1 MKKYSIIFAILF
13 FLTFSQSV
21 YASTNKET
29 LRVTPAYISIT
40 KSSNTNT
47 SENLSILNESLIPL
61 EVSLSQG
68 NIEYINKKLTITQNN
83 AITNINSW
91 IKITQKSFII
101 QPKATINIPVD
112 INIPKNTKNGSYNG
126 EITISN
132 ITKNLS
138 GQSRVEGSIVI
149 NVFVNIRGK
158 NKNYSNINSKI
169 SYLPLFINTLP
180 LNLDY
185 TLNNPGPYNNA
196 AIININTQ
204 SLFYS
209 KNTPTNVINLLVEQT
224 RYKTFQI
231 QNIPWGI
238 YKISFNTN
246 NIGEKINKEKS
257 FYIIYL
263 PYYIYLILGI
273 IIIIIIYLKVRKSK
287 VKYF

>member
-158 NKNYSNINSKI
+158 NKTIQQKHRS
-169 SYLPLFINTLP
+169 
-180 LNLDY
+180 NLDHNQ
-185 TLNNPGPYNNA
+185 LLFVYN
-196 AIININTQ
+196 
-204 SLFYS
+204 SY
-209 KNTPTNVINLLVEQT
+209 
-224 RYKTFQI
+224 
-231 QNIPWGI
+231 
-238 YKISFNTN
+238 
-246 NIGEKINKEKS
+246 
-257 FYIIYL
+257 
-263 PYYIYLILGI
+263 
-273 IIIIIIYLKVRKSK
+273 
-287 VKYF
+287 